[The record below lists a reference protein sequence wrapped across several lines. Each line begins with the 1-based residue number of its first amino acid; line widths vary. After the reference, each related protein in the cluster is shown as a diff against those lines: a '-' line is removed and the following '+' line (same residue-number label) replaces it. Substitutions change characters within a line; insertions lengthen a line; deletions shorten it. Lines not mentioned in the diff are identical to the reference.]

1 MKILRLL
8 LLLIASIVASV
19 FTSCAAA
26 PSGGEKPKFSA
37 NLIDGVCVADSSGKY
52 QICVNPL
59 FNTAT
64 MRQTDGA
71 GRIQTLVRGPDGTFR
86 GTGAD
91 GSTIVYTPGS
101 DVVVT
106 GPPSGPPSGKTVTPT
121 IS

>member
-1 MKILRLL
+1 MKML
-8 LLLIASIVASV
+8 LLLIASIAASV
-19 FTSCAAA
+19 FASCAAA
-26 PSGGEKPKFSA
+26 PTGGGKPKFSA

-91 GSTIVYTPGS
+91 GSTVVYTPGK

-106 GPPSGPPSGKTVTPT
+106 GPPSGKSVTPT

>member
-19 FTSCAAA
+19 FASCAA
-26 PSGGEKPKFSA
+26 PTGGEKPKFSA

-64 MRQTDGA
+64 MRQTDAA

-91 GSTIVYTPGS
+91 GSTVVYTPGG

-106 GPPSGPPSGKTVTPT
+106 GPPSGKSVTP